1 MTEPPRAAATQFP
14 CKITHSVIKQL
25 ERSLLSCFLK
35 FGFFFQEILVI
46 FLKHSDSTEKKEKEI
61 SMSSNETE

>member
-35 FGFFFQEILVI
+35 FGFFQEILVF